1 MIDFFFFCSNTWIIV
16 VASLVSVSG
25 LYPYSRSTIY
35 RNISNFISDI
45 LDFNTNGIE

>member
-1 MIDFFFFCSNTWIIV
+1 V

-25 LYPYSRSTIY
+25 FYPYSSSTIY

-45 LDFNTNGIE
+45 LDISKNGIEKF